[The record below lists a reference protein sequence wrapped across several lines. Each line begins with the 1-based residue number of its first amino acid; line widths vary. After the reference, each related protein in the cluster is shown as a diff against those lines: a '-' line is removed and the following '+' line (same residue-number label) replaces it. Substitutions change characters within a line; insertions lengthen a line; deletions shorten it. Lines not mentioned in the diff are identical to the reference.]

1 MPLWGK
7 VNQKTSAPKFQ
18 VIERKASNTLVL
30 NSSAWRG
37 NNTAFN
43 NVSPGVFNSK
53 MAKGIFGANSTD
65 VHASNRKDIAH
76 TGWHEVRQGTGPVR
90 SLTIT
95 AGGTGFAN
103 LATGVLQS
111 PVPGGNGTFQVTTN
125 STGGITAITINNG
138 GFGFINAG
146 SLTIVAP
153 ANGIINVAIGG
164 GSGYSNADTIVFSNG
179 ASNGAATL
187 TTNNTGGITAVTITN
202 AGRGFPS
209 NTGTVVTISTS
220 GGTNGNVVVN
230 VLGAGSG
237 QTLAAGTFGGR
248 AGRKH
253 YECLVAGSITGS
265 PPATLP

>member
-7 VNQKTSAPKFQ
+7 SNLKASAPKWE
-18 VIERKASNTLVL
+18 VIERKAPTEG
-30 NSSAWRG
+30 AARG

-43 NVSPGVFNSK
+43 NTTPGAFGSR

-65 VHASNRKDIAH
+65 VHASSRKDIPH
-76 TGWHEVRQGTGPVR
+76 TGWHEVRQGTGPVT
-90 SLTIT
+90 SLTIS

-103 LATGVLQS
+103 LATGVLGSAQA
-111 PVPGGNGTFQVTTN
+111 GGNGIFQVTTN
-125 STGGITAITINNG
+125 STGGITAVTIVNG
-138 GFGFINAG
+138 GFGFINTG

-164 GSGYSNADTIVFSNG
+164 GSGYSNADTITFSNG
-179 ASNGAATL
+179 AANGTATL

-230 VLGAGSG
+230 ALGGGSG
-237 QTLAAGTFGGR
+237 QTLVGVFGGR

>member
-7 VNQKTSAPKFQ
+7 INQQNNAPKFQ
-18 VIERKASNTLVL
+18 VVESQKFV
-30 NSSAWRG
+30 RG

-43 NVSPGVFNSK
+43 NTSVGVFHPNQI
-53 MAKGIFGANSTD
+53 MAVYGANSAD
-65 VHASNRKDIAH
+65 VHASSRKDISH
-76 TGWHEVRQGTGPVR
+76 TGWHLVRRGTGGVQ
-90 SLTIT
+90 SITIT

-103 LATGVLQS
+103 LAALTVTS
-111 PVPGGNGTFQVTTN
+111 PQAGGNATFLAQTN
-125 STGGITAITINNG
+125 ATGGLT
-138 GFGFINAG
+138 GFTLVSPGAGFINATA
-146 SLTIVAP
+146 TITAP

-164 GSGYSNADTIVFSNG
+164 GSGYSNSDTIRFSNG
-179 ASNGAATL
+179 QVNATATL
-187 TTNNTGGITAVTITN
+187 TTNATGGITSVTITN

-209 NTGTVVTISTS
+209 NTGTVVTITTS

-230 VLGAGSG
+230 ALGGGSG
-237 QTLAAGTFGGR
+237 QTLAYVVGGR